1 MNIYMLKNFSLQE
14 VYFGLSENDVHQA
27 VKAHKGNQDSP
38 VAHWEFEKEEIK
50 WGIVQG
56 DLSEVYAQAFLQALR
71 REPTE
76 DGWILV
82 MGFD

>member
-1 MNIYMLKNFSLQE
+1 MLKNFSLQE
-14 VYFGLSENDVHQA
+14 VYFGISEGDVHQA
-27 VKAHKGNQDSP
+27 VKAHKGDQDSP
-38 VAHWEFEKEEIK
+38 VAHWKFEKEEIK
-50 WGIVQG
+50 WGLVQE
-56 DLSEVYAQAFLQALR
+56 DLSEVYARAFLQALR